1 MVSCSPGVGLAS
13 PFPHLLRSGGLAAR
27 DCAALRVTI
36 PARGTGAFPHT
47 DHEGRLDANDP
58 LRVRFDAFE
67 LDEAEASLS
76 TAGRPVPL
84 PPRAFDVLCELA
96 RNAGRLVAKDRLLD
110 AVWGHQH
117 VSESVLKTTV
127 SELRAALDDD
137 PRVPRVIE
145 TVARRGYRFI
155 ATVAPLTASPSA
167 AAQPPGH
174 SPAARSAPMQ
184 IEVPPVARGGI
195 VGRRASLDRLRDRW
209 REARE
214 GRRQICW
221 VAGEP
226 GIGKTTLIERFIADV
241 PDARRAHGQCVEQH
255 GAGEPYLPVLEA
267 LGALCADDPSL
278 PGLMRSVA
286 PTWLLQLPWH
296 LSDQD
301 REALQRELAGV
312 NQERMLRELGEL
324 LDRYTRERPLLLVT
338 EDLHWSDHA
347 TVHLLNHVA
356 RRRGP
361 ARLMWLASFRLAEVV
376 AEEHPLKA
384 VRHELRLHRLCD
396 EIVLDPFSEFEVG
409 EYLQSRHPDRSVPE
423 SLVRALHARTDGLP
437 LFVSSV
443 ADELADG
450 AAAMDVEGDH
460 AAAVLESMQVPESL
474 AGVIEKQIATL
485 PESERSLLE
494 AASVCGVEFNPAI
507 VAEVLGTDPLQAEST
522 CERLCRHQRW
532 LVPGSLVRSA
542 AGALESRFGFRHAL
556 HRHVLYQRLTAIGR
570 ARLHRAVA
578 AALVRARSRGSS
590 VTASELAAHFER
602 GQEDAAAVRHYAEAA
617 ELALRRFAPAEAMIL
632 TGRALALLPAL
643 PGGPERDALE
653 IALSALRGSAAAQV
667 VGVSSLETRNAFQR
681 GRELLAGVP
690 GHPLRG
696 LVLHGLGLSF
706 LVRGE
711 YGNARQLCEDTY
723 AAAGADDP
731 ASALSA
737 CSVMGQV
744 HSLQG
749 RQPEAIEW
757 LERGLAVCDA
767 LGEAQL
773 SAAFVVDPAVTLHTV
788 AAMPLLH
795 MGRVDRARVH
805 RQKAQ
810 ARAQAL
816 GEPMARMIVCWF
828 GSLFGV
834 RIGDAAGVA
843 AYAQEMRAVSEE
855 SAIAQGWAPS
865 RWFGGWAQALQGDP
879 DAGHAAIREAFDHN
893 VGMGMLSGGSEV
905 LGYAAEA
912 LVLAGEWARA
922 RQTLDEAFE
931 LAHRIGER
939 VYQTQLWLL
948 RARCAEG
955 LGDSSQAMVFAE
967 EAIAEARRQQAA
979 WLELTALAGRC
990 ALRNARKPDFQ
1001 ALAAA
1006 RDVATEG
1013 RDTPLFARLDNLLKE
1028 RL

>member
-1 MVSCSPGVGLAS
+1 M
-13 PFPHLLRSGGLAAR
+13 
-27 DCAALRVTI
+27 
-36 PARGTGAFPHT
+36 
-47 DHEGRLDANDP
+47 
-58 LRVRFDAFE
+58 
-67 LDEAEASLS
+67 
-76 TAGRPVPL
+76 AGRPVPL

-137 PRVPRVIE
+137 PRVPQFIE

-155 ATVAPLTASPSA
+155 AAVSPLAASPSS
-167 AAQPPGH
+167 AAQPLRASPAGH
-174 SPAARSAPMQ
+174 SVSTQ
-184 IEVPPVARGGI
+184 FEVPHVAHGGI
-195 VGRRASLDRLRDRW
+195 VGRRASLDRLHDRW

-226 GIGKTTLIERFIADV
+226 GIGKTTLIEHFVADV

-267 LGALCADDPSL
+267 LGSLCADDPAL

-296 LSDQD
+296 VSEPD

-361 ARLMWLASFRLAEVV
+361 ARLMWLASFRLAEVI

-384 VRHELRLHRLCD
+384 VRHELRLHNLCD

-409 EYLQSRHPDRSVPE
+409 EYLQGRRPGRPVSE
-423 SLVRALHARTDGLP
+423 TLVRALHARTDGLP

-443 ADELADG
+443 ADELAEG
-450 AAAMDVEGDH
+450 AVGAVEREGDQ
-460 AAAVLESMQVPESL
+460 AAAVLDALQVPENL
-474 AGVIEKQIATL
+474 AAVIERQIATL
-485 PESERSLLE
+485 PEAERSLLE
-494 AASVCGVEFNPAI
+494 AASVCGVEFDPAI
-507 VAEVLGTDPLQAEST
+507 AAEALGLDPLQAEAI
-522 CERLCRHQRW
+522 CERLGRHQRW
-532 LVPGSLVRSA
+532 LVPGTLARTA

-578 AALVRARSRGSS
+578 EALARARSHGSN
-590 VTASELAAHFER
+590 VTASELAAHFEQ
-602 GQEDAAAVRHYAEAA
+602 GHEAPAAAGHYAEAA

-643 PGGPERDALE
+643 AGRPERDALE

-667 VGVSSLETRNAFQR
+667 VGVSSLETRDAFQR
-681 GRELLAGVP
+681 GRELLARAP

-711 YGNARQLCEDTY
+711 YDDARQLCEATY
-723 AAAGADDP
+723 AAAGSGDP

-767 LGEAQL
+767 LGDAQL

-795 MGRVDRARVH
+795 MGHVDKARMH
-805 RQKAQ
+805 RRHAQ
-810 ARAQAL
+810 QRAQAL

-834 RIGDAAGVA
+834 RIGDAPGVA
-843 AYAQEMRAVSEE
+843 AFAREMRTVSDEA
-855 SAIAQGWAPS
+855 AIAQGWAPS
-865 RWFGGWAQALQGDP
+865 RWFGGWTQARQGDP
-879 DAGHAAIREAFDHN
+879 HAGHAAIREAFDHN
-893 VGMGMLSGGSEV
+893 VRMGMLSGGSEV

-912 LVLAGEWARA
+912 LVLAGEWERA
-922 RQTLDEAFE
+922 WQTLDEAFD
-931 LAHRIGER
+931 LAERIGER

-948 RARCAEG
+948 RARCADG
-955 LGDSSQAMVFAE
+955 LGDGGRALDLAE
-967 EAIAEARRQQAA
+967 KAVAEARGQRAA

-990 ALRNARKPDFQ
+990 ALKSAREPEFQ

-1006 RDVATEG
+1006 RDRMTEG
-1013 RDTPLFARLDNLLKE
+1013 RDTPLFAHLDSLLKD